1 MSHWA
6 LGLKEYRRAIVFG
19 SQFIIVTQL
28 ICYRQGQNAS
38 SNIHGLIRSAKNRHK
53 LMQVP
58 SSASDLNLI
67 SDRASLIH
75 RVENLDFSATW
86 LTPILKIYLER
97 IALVQ
102 SCPMDLRFFPFDNQV
117 CPMIIESYT
126 EHEELVDLQWRHHP
140 IEYGKY
146 AFFLLNPLYETKE
159 WLWNHLNRARPVYPQ
174 FWIMRIDQ

>member
-38 SNIHGLIRSAKNRHK
+38 SNIHGLIRFPKNRHA
-53 LMQVP
+53 LIQV
-58 SSASDLNLI
+58 ALSDLNLI
-67 SDRASLIH
+67 SDRP
-75 RVENLDFSATW
+75 FSSSPT
-86 LTPILKIYLER
+86 LKIILER

-159 WLWNHLNRARPVYPQ
+159 WLWNHLNRAQPVYPR